1 MLLQS
6 EIAGVGRR
14 VMATVLDLVI
24 LFVGL
29 SFVARGMVLSPVG
42 MWVVDFAIA
51 VCYSGLLIGMRGQTL
66 GKMAMGLRVIPAGDG
81 GLDYGQTFK
90 RAVFKWLP
98 IFGVFILLA
107 VLIPDEL
114 RNRGM
119 QQNMIEQVEI
129 DTDATMIPTTV
140 MLLGSVLWLF
150 LLHNARRHP
159 DGQAYHDRLS
169 DTCVIKAMQN

>member
-14 VMATVLDLVI
+14 AMATVLDLVI
-24 LFVGL
+24 LFIGL

-42 MWVVDFAIA
+42 MWLVDFVIAI
-51 VCYSGLLIGMRGQTL
+51 CYSGLLIGMRGQTL
-66 GKMAMGLRVIPAGDG
+66 GMMALGVRVIPAGEG

-90 RAVFKWLP
+90 RAAFKWLP

-107 VLIPDEL
+107 VFIPDEL

-119 QQNMIEQVEI
+119 QQSMIEQVEI
-129 DTDATMIPTTV
+129 NSDATMIPTSIL
-140 MLLGSVLWLF
+140 LLGSVLWLF

-169 DTCVIKAMQN
+169 DTCVTKTM